1 MNYSSSS
8 PTSPGSLPPRGRTAA
23 SATQLPLSAPGEPI
37 LEVQQVTR
45 EFRGAGGAVSVLN
58 GIDLAVRRGQFV
70 AIMGPSGAGK
80 STLLHILGGL
90 DLPTRGRV
98 LIDGV
103 DVNRLSNT
111 QRTVLR
117 REKTSFIFQFF
128 NLIPYLSTEDN
139 ILLPHLLGGGQK
151 GRDYH
156 ARVREIIAEL
166 GLRGHERSRPDQLA
180 GGEQQRVAIARALLL
195 RPAIILADEP
205 TGNLDYQTGREI
217 LHLLWRTVYEW
228 GRTVLL
234 ITHDAASA
242 AYAERVY
249 VMRDGVWVAEIPTRE
264 LDPQGWEKHDTRVL
278 VSELQKLGL

>member
-1 MNYSSSS
+1 MNYSTSNSS
-8 PTSPGSLPPRGRTAA
+8 TSLTRGERPPSRGVQEP
-23 SATQLPLSAPGEPI
+23 SSAPGEPI

-45 EFRGAGGAVSVLN
+45 EFPASGSSVRVLK
-58 GIDLAVRRGQFV
+58 GIDLVVRRGQFI

-80 STLLHILGGL
+80 STLLHLLGGL
-90 DLPTRGRV
+90 DLPSSGRI
-98 LIDGV
+98 LIDGA
-103 DVNRLSNT
+103 DLGTLSNT
-111 QRTVLR
+111 ERTIMR

-151 GRDYH
+151 GRDYT
-156 ARVREIIAEL
+156 ARMREIVADL
-166 GLRGHERSRPDQLA
+166 GLQGHERSRPDQLA

-205 TGNLDYQTGREI
+205 TGNLDYQTGRDI

-264 LDPQGWEKHDTRVL
+264 LDPKGWERHDTKVL
-278 VSELQKLGL
+278 VSALQELGL